1 MVGEIGSPDRT
12 ATPQE
17 ILMTTR
23 LSAKLAALA
32 IALMMNTLIIGGV
45 AYLFEAQTH
54 EHTSLFSMAKHIAK
68 FQRLI

>member
-1 MVGEIGSPDRT
+1 
-12 ATPQE
+12 
-17 ILMTTR
+17 MTTR
-23 LSAKLAALA
+23 LSAKLAALV
-32 IALMMNTLIIGGV
+32 IALMVNTLIIGGV